1 MSRSTFGACGEV
13 IQHQLVVVVNGWGT
27 LRHYFCTVAIYTI
40 AIAAPNVAGM
50 SESESEILDSRYS
63 WMRLGVTLSIAV
75 LGNVGMW
82 AIIVIMP
89 AVQSEFA
96 VARADASVPYTLT
109 MIGFALGSLL
119 IGRAVDRFGVTVAL
133 TGSAVIMAAGF
144 ALAAVSGS
152 VAMLAAMQF
161 VIGFGTAAGFGP
173 LIADIS
179 HWFYRRRGI
188 AVAVAASGNYLSGA
202 IWPLLL
208 SGVMSDYGWRTV
220 YTVLAVVPVVL
231 IIPLSLLLRRRVPDD
246 ATAHAN
252 RLSLSNAR
260 SVNFS
265 PRTLQWLLGLAGI
278 GCCVAM
284 SMPQVHIVS
293 YCADLGYGP
302 TVGAEMLSL
311 MLMGGVVSRLVSGLI
326 ADRLGGVKTLLIG
339 STLQCIALFLYLPF
353 DAMVPLYIVSLIFG
367 LSQGGIVPSY
377 ALIVRE
383 YLPAREAGA
392 RVGFVIMA
400 TILGMALG
408 GWMSGWI
415 YDLTGSYQAAF
426 LNGIAWNFLNIG
438 IIALLLFK
446 SRSRRGQAVLV

>member
-1 MSRSTFGACGEV
+1 
-13 IQHQLVVVVNGWGT
+13 
-27 LRHYFCTVAIYTI
+27 
-40 AIAAPNVAGM
+40 
-50 SESESEILDSRYS
+50 
-63 WMRLGVTLSIAV
+63 
-75 LGNVGMW
+75 
-82 AIIVIMP
+82 
-89 AVQSEFA
+89 VQSEFGID
-96 VARADASVPYTLT
+96 RADASLPYTLT
-109 MIGFALGSLL
+109 MVGFALGNLV
-119 IGRAVDRFGVTVAL
+119 IGRAVDRYGVTVAL
-133 TGSAVIMAAGF
+133 IGSAIAMATGF
-144 ALAAVSGS
+144 ALAAVSNTV
-152 VAMLAAMQF
+152 VALSAMQF
-161 VIGFGTAAGFGP
+161 IVGFGSAARFGP

-179 HWFYRRRGI
+179 HWFHRRRGI
-188 AVAVAASGNYLSGA
+188 AVAITASGNYLSGA

-208 SGVMSDYGWRTV
+208 SGVLTDYGWRTAYV
-220 YTVLAVVPVVL
+220 ILAIVPVVL
-231 IIPLSLLLRRRVPDD
+231 IIPLTFLLRRRVPDD

-252 RLSLSNAR
+252 RLSLANAQ
-260 SVNFS
+260 SVSFS
-265 PRTLQWLLGLAGI
+265 STSLQWMLVLAGI

-293 YCADLGYGP
+293 YCTDLGYGP

-353 DAMVPLYIVSLIFG
+353 DAMVPLYVVSLIFG

-383 YLPAREAGA
+383 YLPAKEAGA

-400 TILGMALG
+400 TIIGMALG

-415 YDLTGSYQAAF
+415 YDLTGSYRAAF

-446 SRSRRGQAVLV
+446 SRARRGEAVPA